1 MRTPVLSGDII
12 VDPEAIERWQKMREA
27 QEQKEKEEQEQKEK
41 EKQEKAEKEKQKK
54 TKKKT
59 AKKKKTKSK
68 QQESTTKN
76 NELKTVP
83 VVKKAPA
90 KTAQQTTTTIEVPA
104 TDNQKS
110 SMSPMGVTTTT
121 LLLGVCITFVYKLR
135 SQNKR

>member
-12 VDPEAIERWQKMREA
+12 ADPEAIERWQKMREA

-41 EKQEKAEKEKQKK
+41 KEQEKAEKEKQKK

-104 TDNQKS
+104 TDSQKS

>member
-12 VDPEAIERWQKMREA
+12 ADPEAIERWQKMREA
-27 QEQKEKEEQEQKEK
+27 QEQKEK

-68 QQESTTKN
+68 QKESTTKN

-90 KTAQQTTTTIEVPA
+90 KTAQHTSATIAVPA
-104 TDNQKS
+104 DVTQKS
-110 SMSPMGVTTTT
+110 SIEAYSPIGITSIA
-121 LLLGVCITFVYKLR
+121 LLLGVCIAFVYKLR
-135 SQNKR
+135 SDSKK